1 MAKTIPVKVDNPC
14 ERCTGSW
21 CCTYFTQQIDTP
33 KSREDFDVLLWQV
46 SHEHTEAYKDEDGWF
61 LLMTMPCTHLKPNGN
76 CGIYETRPKICRD
89 HTSDSCEIDGLAGE
103 EDFDLYFKNYDALR
117 KYCRKRFKKWD
128 KWEKSKKE

>member
-1 MAKTIPVKVDNPC
+1 MAKKIPVEVDNPC

-61 LLMTMPCTHLKPNGN
+61 LLMTMPCTHLLPNGN
-76 CGIYETRPKICRD
+76 CGIYDRRPKICRD
-89 HTSDSCEIDGLAGE
+89 HSSDNCEIDGLAGE

-128 KWEKSKKE
+128 KWEKSKK

>member
-1 MAKTIPVKVDNPC
+1 MAKKIPVEVENLC

-33 KSREDFDVLLWQV
+33 KSREDFDILLWQI
-46 SHEHTEAYKDEDGWF
+46 SHKHTEAYKDEDGWF
-61 LLMTMPCTHLKPNGN
+61 LLITMPCTHLMPNGF

-89 HTSDSCEIDGLAGE
+89 HTSDSCEFEGLAGE
-103 EDFDLYFKNYDALR
+103 EDFELYFKDYKALR

-128 KWEKSKKE
+128 KWEKLKK